1 LANALYNLV
10 AVEDAFGLAKITTNT
25 RWKFATAADKMKAF
39 DTWLDGQIKA
49 GVLSEDGN
57 GGNTAT
63 GAKYIRSA
71 YRTGIV
77 NTFRK
82 IRKQE
87 QKGKMTPVTGY
98 AGSEDQFLKDTFDAS
113 ESVQKMQ
120 LLGTRVYSALKDVSS
135 TMDAKITRILSQGI
149 ADGKNPRELGRQ
161 LQKEVSSLGKVR
173 ANRIA
178 RTEIIHAHAEAQLD
192 AFDALQI
199 EQIQVMAEWSTAGDD
214 KVCPMCNELTG
225 VVLTPK
231 EARGL
236 LPRHPNCRCAW
247 VPADVGESTKGQ
259 QRSKAAVQGAI
270 NRSVKMEHP
279 KKSMADAFDMSKW
292 AGADLKVDT
301 RPKPIKDL
309 QIFAPSPNLWGQQPT
324 AVMRWM
330 GQDGWSVED
339 ANRVLAEM
347 GEPSNM
353 ATIRTQVNAGKKGL
367 RGAPAALTD
376 EQIAI
381 LRSKRAGGTIIPPTP
396 PVIKPVVPPPIIQP
410 KPITPP
416 PVKIP
421 GLSKLKKLEDAD
433 GTLRSEQLWMVE
445 DQPYSVAGAEFG
457 QKGQIVN
464 LNLKAGP
471 IPLTA
476 TQEVM
481 DAARVEAFLKNP
493 NLAIDAGDEALP
505 KIFRYNNRLYIHD
518 GHHRM
523 AAAVLS
529 GEETIAVRYL
539 QDEVTPGSYDLSKYI
554 SAAMPKPVVPP
565 VVPPIIPPVLP
576 DIKDIKTTGTS
587 LIRLLGKEGFD
598 FKDARSIA
606 DELGL
611 KLSDATLKTQ
621 LAAGR
626 KGLRGEVAKL
636 TDVQLTAL
644 RARKGTGVITP
655 KPFKLPEPKPIVPKP
670 VVTKSS
676 EPWEYVRRE
685 KQLFVGTKEE
695 RQKALAKFLK
705 DDPELDALQKK
716 MAGLV
721 DQIEVDIQQKLK
733 TYNEAHAEVSRL
745 ELEQRQLARIWK
757 EATPE
762 LRWSS
767 MTGKEA
773 LAAMRKSPE
782 AGQLKA
788 LDKAI
793 AEQKKLLKK
802 LEPETD
808 AIKVQHLRTNPVLN
822 LPEAEQHKMKVQ
834 IGWDPKDPEETSGD
848 KTNAGNA
855 KDVAEWIQA
864 KYAKRNDDVL
874 EYKSYIAHGGRS
886 SALPDLDEIRLSAN
900 CEPKVIAH
908 EMAHVLEDHSQ
919 RAGQEKDIATL
930 FRELRVDR
938 AGTPTKTMNEFMQGA
953 GYHPSETGNE
963 DEFGKFFKYGSS
975 KYYCGKDYT
984 GIYNSKNGTVPTE
997 IISMG
1002 VEALYANGPRFAR
1015 DDPEYFKF
1023 IVGFLRGYY

>member
-1 LANALYNLV
+1 MVSPALADPSGTGPIQRAFAKDLQRRFLRLANALYNLV

-63 GAKYIRSA
+63 GAKYVRSA

-192 AFDALQI
+192 AFDALQV

-236 LPRHPNCRCAW
+236 LPRHPNCRCSW

-259 QRSKAAVQGAI
+259 QRSKEAVQGAI

-309 QIFAPSPNLWGQQPT
+309 PLFAPSPNLWGQQPT

-339 ANRVLAEM
+339 ANRVLVEM

-396 PVIKPVVPPPIIQP
+396 PVIKPVVPPPIIP
-410 KPITPP
+410 PI
-416 PVKIP
+416 
-421 GLSKLKKLEDAD
+421 
-433 GTLRSEQLWMVE
+433 
-445 DQPYSVAGAEFG
+445 
-457 QKGQIVN
+457 
-464 LNLKAGP
+464 
-471 IPLTA
+471 
-476 TQEVM
+476 
-481 DAARVEAFLKNP
+481 
-493 NLAIDAGDEALP
+493 
-505 KIFRYNNRLYIHD
+505 
-518 GHHRM
+518 
-523 AAAVLS
+523 
-529 GEETIAVRYL
+529 
-539 QDEVTPGSYDLSKYI
+539 
-554 SAAMPKPVVPP
+554 PKPVVPP
-565 VVPPIIPPVLP
+565 VVPPIIPPTLP

-636 TDVQLTAL
+636 TDAQLTAL
-644 RARKGTGVITP
+644 RAWKGTGIITP
-655 KPFKLPEPKPIVPKP
+655 KPPTIKVTPPPKPIIPVKQVKPYEYVPRPRKIITEDTSH
-670 VVTKSS
+670 VLESYLQEDTELNAVVAEVTKLG
-676 EPWEYVRRE
+676 EEAEVLRNEMERRLQGLLMEIATKENDARAAAVRWLKETDADAYRSALE
-685 KQLFVGTKEE
+685 RGRSVGT
-695 RQKALAKFLK
+695 
-705 DDPELDALQKK
+705 
-716 MAGLV
+716 
-721 DQIEVDIQQKLK
+721 
-733 TYNEAHAEVSRL
+733 EAVSRL
-745 ELEQRQLARIWK
+745 NNMENPPKDLAKMFTDLESVRSERWKLEKKLSTHAEDLRKEIDKVLDIDKAHRKGINLEMEKGRDNRRATVKEAADWIERKLARR
-757 EATPE
+757 PE
-762 LRWSS
+762 DTEGDKVYVKLTKNETSR
-767 MTGKEA
+767 A
-773 LAAMRKSPE
+773 FASPGE
-782 AGQLKA
+782 NTITLKA
-788 LDKAI
+788 NEKHKTAVHEI
-793 AEQKKLLKK
+793 GHIVEYR
-802 LEPETD
+802 
-808 AIKVQHLRTNPVLN
+808 VQR
-822 LPEAEQHKMKVQ
+822 
-834 IGWDPKDPEETSGD
+834 
-848 KTNAGNA
+848 
-855 KDVAEWIQA
+855 
-864 KYAKRNDDVL
+864 
-874 EYKSYIAHGGRS
+874 
-886 SALPDLDEIRLSAN
+886 
-900 CEPKVIAH
+900 
-908 EMAHVLEDHSQ
+908 HSQ
-919 RAGQEKDIATL
+919 GTQKNMGKI
-930 FRELRVDR
+930 FRDMRIRDADTEEVYLSEQFP
-938 AGTPTKTMNEFMQGA
+938 AN
-953 GYHPSETGNE
+953 GYGKMETGNE
-963 DEFGKFFKYGSS
+963 DHFGRYFGKGNTSAF
-975 KYYCGKDYT
+975 YCGKSYDRGEDLEMQT
-984 GIYNSKNGTVPTE
+984 QPTE
-997 IISMG
+997 VISMG
-1002 VEALYANGPRFAR
+1002 LEAMYHDPAGLAKA
-1015 DDPEYFKF
+1015 DPEYFKF
-1023 IVGFLRGYY
+1023 LVGFLRGHY